1 MSENKKALSTGQV
14 ESAEG
19 CAGAR
24 IEGERN
30 SNPSKIVYHENNR
43 SSIPYE
49 EYFPKY
55 LGMGIKEKTCAW
67 CGKNFCPTPQWVYG
81 DCCRYTCAL
90 RYDEMKQE
98 ELSNAREVVLVN
110 PDTLEDVTKFKNA
123 KEAADFANTS
133 AKDIRLVCNGLRETA
148 GKYAWRW
155 ADEEPLRVKDLIPIY
170 ESEPKAKMSV
180 AICRSAHQRLEKIA
194 YERGISKNKVA
205 REILEKALLKEY
217 EL

>member
-1 MSENKKALSTGQV
+1 
-14 ESAEG
+14 
-19 CAGAR
+19 
-24 IEGERN
+24 
-30 SNPSKIVYHENNR
+30 
-43 SSIPYE
+43 
-49 EYFPKY
+49 
-55 LGMGIKEKTCAW
+55 
-67 CGKNFCPTPQWVYG
+67 
-81 DCCRYTCAL
+81 
-90 RYDEMKQE
+90 
-98 ELSNAREVVLVN
+98 
-110 PDTLEDVTKFKNA
+110 
-123 KEAADFANTS
+123 
-133 AKDIRLVCNGLRETA
+133 LVCNGLRETA

>member
-1 MSENKKALSTGQV
+1 MSETKRALSTGQV
-14 ESAEG
+14 ESAEE
-19 CAGAR
+19 CAGAHN
-24 IEGERN
+24 EGERN
-30 SNPSKIVYHENNR
+30 SNPSKIVYHENRR

-98 ELSNAREVVLVN
+98 ELSNAREVVLLN
-110 PDTLEDVTKFKNA
+110 PDTLEDVTKFKSA
-123 KEAADFANTS
+123 KEAAEFANVN
-133 AKDIRLVCNGLRETA
+133 AKDIRNACNGLSQKS
-148 GKYAWRW
+148 GGYSWRW

-170 ESEPKAKMSV
+170 ESEPKTKMSV

-194 YERGISKNKVA
+194 DERGISKNKVA

>member
-1 MSENKKALSTGQV
+1 MEEKKERLREGN
-14 ESAEG
+14 AE
-19 CAGAR
+19 AQK
-24 IEGERN
+24 EGEGKEYE
-30 SNPSKIVYHENNR
+30 NPSNKVYHGKFD

-49 EYFPKY
+49 KYFPKY
-55 LGMGIKEKTCAW
+55 LGMGIKEKNCAW

-81 DCCRYTCAL
+81 DCHTYTCYL
-90 RYDEMKQE
+90 RYEEQKQDE
-98 ELSNAREVVLVN
+98 LNNAREVVLLN
-110 PDTLEDVTKFKNA
+110 PDTLEDVTKFKSAN
-123 KEAADFANTS
+123 EAADFANVN
-133 AKDIRLVCNGLRETA
+133 AKDIRNACNGLSQKS
-148 GKYAWRW
+148 GGYAWRW

-180 AICRSAHQRLEKIA
+180 AICRSANQRLEKIA

>member
-1 MSENKKALSTGQV
+1 MEEKKERAC
-14 ESAEG
+14 EG
-19 CAGAR
+19 NTNAQGEMN
-24 IEGERN
+24 EGKEYE
-30 SNPSKIVYHENNR
+30 NPSKTVYHGKFD

-49 EYFPKY
+49 KYFPKY

-98 ELSNAREVVLVN
+98 ELSNAREVVLLN
-110 PDTLEDVTKFKNA
+110 PDTLEDVMKFKSA
-123 KEAADFANTS
+123 KEAADFAETS
-133 AKDIRLVCNGLRETA
+133 AKDIRLVCNGSRQTA

-155 ADEEPLRVKDLIPIY
+155 ADEEPLRIKVLIPMY
-170 ESEPKAKMSV
+170 ESEPKAKMSIV
-180 AICRSAHQRLEKIA
+180 ICRRAHQRLEKIA
-194 YERGISKNKVA
+194 DERGISKNKVA